1 MDDPLLQEFFKQE
14 ILMYE
19 KTPLFSGL
27 DTDKKILE
35 STSSFEQKRLGRHV
49 KNLDQCKWDISTAN
63 KKFGGI
69 EYTMSLVCG
78 SVDDGSISSSL
89 YFEYSDTGPVF
100 ISIL

>member
-49 KNLDQCKWDISTAN
+49 KNLDQCKWDQHRKQKIW
-63 KKFGGI
+63 GI

-78 SVDDGSISSSL
+78 SLDDGSISSSL